1 MNVTIASNVLKLN
14 TISMMFVQETA
25 RNAGECCSKYLHHQQ
40 SISKAKGLHQMTSR
54 AQSRKHRGYKTQRN
68 VAAYLQNWFPFATSA
83 GAGSQGSDILNTP
96 FDVEVKA
103 RDRVSITEIL
113 AQMESRKG
121 QAIPIGVIRLNGM
134 GDDASQYVALMK
146 LGDLCQIA
154 FRSEE
159 HTSELQSH

>member
-1 MNVTIASNVLKLN
+1 
-14 TISMMFVQETA
+14 
-25 RNAGECCSKYLHHQQ
+25 
-40 SISKAKGLHQMTSR
+40 MTR

-154 FRSEE
+154 FDSKMEPIGADAPE
-159 HTSELQSH
+159 SSLSKDKPAPSAKPE